1 MQSFITIATTT
12 EAMIGAWAWSNNT
25 TTGASL
31 GGVTCD
37 LDLERMRTEEAIIG
51 TILSIFI
58 AFAIFGNVVVM
69 AAVTLN
75 RHLRKTS
82 NYFVVSLAMADTL
95 VACLVM
101 TFALVNDLQR
111 QWIFGPVF
119 CRIWISSDVMC
130 STASILNLCAIS
142 LDRYIHIRWPLHYE
156 RLMTSRRTQSCVALI
171 WILSAL
177 ISFVPIHLG
186 WHRFGSVD
194 EGPSQDQGD
203 SSTVCKL
210 ALSPSYAVG
219 SSIVSFFAPCL
230 VMILIYAR
238 LYRYARMHATNIRRF
253 TLPVSMAVSTR
264 GVARASEHKASFTL
278 GVIMGVFLLC
288 WAPFF
293 AVNVVRAFCAWCVPA
308 PVFAVFSWLGYLNST
323 MNPVIYCIFNHEFR
337 HAFRKLLCPLRR
349 RGHVVTNFRQNE
361 RTNRMQNNAFEAD
374 KQLATLGVQ
383 PLATLNT
390 HSLSIIAT
398 QPLPRLTTHPLTVKA
413 TQPLATLSS
422 QPLLTLN
429 SQALGTINRPVS
441 LITSQ
446 PLGTATAQPITAQ
459 TCLSTVIGQ
468 RIYCL

>member
-1 MQSFITIATTT
+1 
-12 EAMIGAWAWSNNT
+12 MIGSCLSWNNT
-25 TTGASL
+25 TGSPP
-31 GGVTCD
+31 GGEESD
-37 LDLERMRTEEAIIG
+37 LDVYRVRTEEAAIG
-51 TILSIFI
+51 AVLSIFI

-101 TFALVNDLQR
+101 TFALVNDLRR

-156 RLMTSRRTQSCVALI
+156 RLMTSRRTQACVALV

-186 WHRFGSVD
+186 WHRLGSVD
-194 EGPSQDQGD
+194 EGPDQGD
-203 SSTVCKL
+203 SLSSSPVCKL

-219 SSIVSFFAPCL
+219 SSVVSFFAPCL

-238 LYRYARMHATNIRRF
+238 LYRYARMHATNIRRL
-253 TLPVSMAVSTR
+253 TLPVSMVVSNPW
-264 GVARASEHKASFTL
+264 VARASEHKASVTL

-293 AVNVVRAFCAWCVPA
+293 AVNVVRAFCSWCVPS
-308 PVFAVFSWLGYLNST
+308 PIFAVFSWLGYLNST

-337 HAFRKLLCPLRR
+337 HAFRKLLCPRRR

-361 RTNRMQNNAFEAD
+361 RTNWLKNNAFEAD
-374 KQLATLGVQ
+374 KPLATLG
-383 PLATLNT
+383 A
-390 HSLSIIAT
+390 
-398 QPLPRLTTHPLTVKA
+398 
-413 TQPLATLSS
+413 
-422 QPLLTLN
+422 
-429 SQALGTINRPVS
+429 
-441 LITSQ
+441 Q
-446 PLGTATAQPITAQ
+446 PLGTSVIQPLSMLVSQPPARLTTEPLTVVASQPITTQTIRHLNSQTISTINASLINAQPLDTAIAQPVAAQ
-459 TCLSTVIGQ
+459 THLSTVIGQ